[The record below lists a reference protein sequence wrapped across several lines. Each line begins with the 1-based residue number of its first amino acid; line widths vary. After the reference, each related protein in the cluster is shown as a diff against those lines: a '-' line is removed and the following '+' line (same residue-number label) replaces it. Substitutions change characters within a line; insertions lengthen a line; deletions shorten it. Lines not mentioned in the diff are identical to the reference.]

1 MFRTAMEMSSLS
13 LSDQICLHIERC
25 NPMWVWG
32 PDALIGFARMALLSH
47 VIHVSLPC
55 NHLSIHS
62 PYGRPQPVHWP
73 RRILASALLIVR
85 TCVDTSFPP
94 GYPLYTIVP
103 EYVWTDVPLNP
114 PRRLSLIRRVYDM
127 NRITRET
134 TLQSWTIPPRV

>member
-1 MFRTAMEMSSLS
+1 M
-13 LSDQICLHIERC
+13 CLF
-25 NPMWVWG
+25 
-32 PDALIGFARMALLSH
+32 GFARMALLSH

-55 NHLSIHS
+55 NHLSIHG

-94 GYPLYTIVP
+94 GYPLYT
-103 EYVWTDVPLNP
+103 TGLTGVPLNP
-114 PRRLSLIRRVYDM
+114 PRRLSPIRRVYDM
-127 NRITRET
+127 NRISRET